1 MNSKS
6 TKKKLTGSIWALVVC
21 FILLLGTTFAW
32 FTDTASTNVNK
43 IQAGELDVALEMQNA
58 QGEWVSAEQNEDG
71 TPVTLNFVKSA
82 DAPEGEEVLWEP
94 GCTYDLPDLRVK
106 NNGNLALKYTVEIAA
121 LSGDE
126 ELAEVIDVLFLE
138 QKPGENG
145 TAQKIGTLAD
155 IFHSADEDGFAHG
168 KLEAEATTGTLNISL
183 HMQETAGNEYQGK
196 AINGIQVTVRAT
208 QDTVEYDSN
217 GNTYDASAEFDKAP
231 ADGVKTLSELKEK
244 LKDETVS
251 EIELSKNISLDSVLT
266 INRDVTIKGY
276 NRAISGNVIVVN
288 NGAKVKFEN
297 LRIKGIES
305 ASDILNVDRQAE
317 LTLSGTEISNN
328 KSDGN
333 IIKITLGGKIVAE
346 DNVKISGN
354 TTSKHVI
361 FVSRKNNDGTPA
373 CRAVLNNIE
382 IKNNVANGSAEK
394 FTGWQSNAGLIAVS
408 DDSYLTING
417 GAITDNSVKYCTA
430 GVITTRLGEIELNG
444 VTIKDNT
451 AKENGTDCSCNKTT
465 CISSHEV
472 GLYGNV
478 GLIKISADCNLNGT
492 NHGRGMGGY
501 VTGKAYNNRDYWPS
515 YDASGG
521 ALRPAW

>member
-6 TKKKLTGSIWALVVC
+6 TKKKLTGSVWALVVC

-71 TPVTLNFVKSA
+71 TPVTLNFVKA
-82 DAPEGEEVLWEP
+82 EGHENEEVLWEP
-94 GCTYDLPDLRVK
+94 GCTYDLPNLRVK
-106 NNGNLALKYTVEIAA
+106 NNGNLALKYSVEIAA

-126 ELAEVIDVLFLE
+126 KLAEVIDVLFLE
-138 QKPGENG
+138 QKGENG

-155 IFHSADEDGFAHG
+155 ILNSADEDGFAHG
-168 KLEAEATTGTLNISL
+168 KLAAGETTGTLQVSL
-183 HMQETAGNEYQGK
+183 KMQETAGNEYQGLS
-196 AINGIQVTVRAT
+196 INGIEVTVHAT

-217 GNTYDASAEFDKAP
+217 GNTYDAGAEFDKAP
-231 ADGVKTLSELKEK
+231 TDGVKTLSELKEK
-244 LKDETVS
+244 LADEAVS

-266 INRDVTIKGY
+266 INRDVIIKGY
-276 NRAISGNVIVVN
+276 NRVISGNVIVVN
-288 NGAKVKFEN
+288 NAAKVKFEN

-305 ASDILNVDRQAE
+305 ASDILNFDRQAE

-328 KSDGN
+328 KSEEN

-394 FTGWQSNAGLIAVS
+394 FTGWQSDAGLIAVS
-408 DDSYLTING
+408 DNGCLTING

-451 AKENGTDCSCNKTT
+451 AKENGTDCSRNKTT

-472 GLYGNV
+472 GLYDNV

-492 NHGRGMGGY
+492 NHGSGMGGY

-515 YDASGG
+515 HDASGG
-521 ALRPAW
+521 ASRPAW

>member
-6 TKKKLTGSIWALVVC
+6 TKKKLTGSIWVLVVC

-82 DAPEGEEVLWEP
+82 DAPEDEEVLWEP

-138 QKPGENG
+138 QKQGENG

-155 IFHSADEDGFAHG
+155 ILNSADEDGFAHG
-168 KLEAEATTGTLNISL
+168 KLAAEATTGTLNISL

-305 ASDILNVDRQAE
+305 ASDIVRVTGRAN

-328 KSDGN
+328 NSKGN
-333 IIKITLGGKIVAE
+333 IITIDTGSQIIAE

-361 FVSRKNNDGTPA
+361 FVSRIAANNPA

-382 IKNNVANGSAEK
+382 IKNNVANGSAKE
-394 FTGWQSNAGLIAVS
+394 FIYWETDAGLIAVS
-408 DDSYLTING
+408 DNGCLTING

-451 AKENGTDCSCNKTT
+451 AKENGTDCACNKTT

-472 GLYGNV
+472 GAYDNV

-492 NHGRGMGGY
+492 NHGSGMGGY

-515 YDASGG
+515 HDASGG
-521 ALRPAW
+521 AARPAW